1 MSQPRRQTWTVPEP
15 RPTRTPRRKPRRPLA
30 LPTHGVEPPR
40 AIAALARLSARVG
53 LDADRIRAIVAA
65 AFAVCGLALAVLAV
79 WADVTIHRGV
89 ADGVSPPV
97 VRQYTGRDL
106 AANVDLTRFAPE
118 QLSAVT
124 AGLQA
129 NGIRYVRQSFSWA
142 EIEPAPGEYAWDRY
156 DAIVDALNR
165 RGITPVAVLHRSPP
179 WIRSPEG
186 AGAFDAPP
194 ADLPAFERFVT
205 ALAGRYGDRVPFI
218 QVWDL
223 PNRASHWGGTSAD
236 PASYVSLLAVGSNAA
251 RGANP
256 NAVILLAE
264 LDVPLDAGGRDDLE
278 FLQGIYTAGGGAFFD
293 IVAARVDGGRRTPFD
308 RTTAPNEAALS
319 RAILYREAVDEAGDA
334 AKPIW
339 ATHYGWEASASGSGA
354 IDETTQAEYV
364 VAGLERARAEWPWMG
379 PLFQWGLIAGPDLGG
394 GTPAGLS
401 LLREDG
407 SPTPLFTELGAFA
420 ASGGERNAPTGLA
433 PVEAR
438 QYVWEGNWELQ
449 HLGADT
455 YRTTSEVNAR
465 FRLRFEGTGVTARAR
480 LTREAGAVEVTID
493 GQPVE
498 LDLRSFQAEDVDI
511 PLARRLP
518 DGPHEVAMRL
528 TAAGQ
533 LTVGGLVVE
542 RAVPLQWP
550 ILLLLGS
557 GALLLF
563 LGIFDGA
570 LLVAERAG
578 LLQPRRGGEL
588 WPELPQIPDWRPA
601 RRA

>member
-278 FLQGIYTAGGGAFFD
+278 FLQGIYTAGGGAFS
-293 IVAARVDGGRRTPFD
+293 T
-308 RTTAPNEAALS
+308 LS
-319 RAILYREAVDEAGDA
+319 
-334 AKPIW
+334 PP
-339 ATHYGWEASASGSGA
+339 AS
-354 IDETTQAEYV
+354 
-364 VAGLERARAEWPWMG
+364 
-379 PLFQWGLIAGPDLGG
+379 
-394 GTPAGLS
+394 
-401 LLREDG
+401 
-407 SPTPLFTELGAFA
+407 
-420 ASGGERNAPTGLA
+420 
-433 PVEAR
+433 
-438 QYVWEGNWELQ
+438 
-449 HLGADT
+449 
-455 YRTTSEVNAR
+455 
-465 FRLRFEGTGVTARAR
+465 
-480 LTREAGAVEVTID
+480 
-493 GQPVE
+493 
-498 LDLRSFQAEDVDI
+498 
-511 PLARRLP
+511 
-518 DGPHEVAMRL
+518 
-528 TAAGQ
+528 TAAGAPRSTARRRQ
-533 LTVGGLVVE
+533 MRPRSRERSSIARPLTRQAMPPNRSGRRITDGKRAQAAAE
-542 RAVPLQWP
+542 RLMRRPRP
-550 ILLLLGS
+550 SMSSLGWSAPAPNGRGWVHFSS
-557 GALLLF
+557 GA
-563 LGIFDGA
+563 
-570 LLVAERAG
+570 
-578 LLQPRRGGEL
+578 
-588 WPELPQIPDWRPA
+588 
-601 RRA
+601 